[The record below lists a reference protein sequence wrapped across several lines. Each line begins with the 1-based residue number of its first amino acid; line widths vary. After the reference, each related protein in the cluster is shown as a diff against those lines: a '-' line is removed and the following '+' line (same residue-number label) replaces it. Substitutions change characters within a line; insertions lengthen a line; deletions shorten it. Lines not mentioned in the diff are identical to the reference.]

1 MQITNKINIRTIAIG
16 INVLLLLLCIGYFIG
31 FGLPQSLILW
41 ILALLWLVTPL
52 VNLFNILKVKY

>member
-1 MQITNKINIRTIAIG
+1 M
-16 INVLLLLLCIGYFIG
+16 NVLLLLLCVGYFIG

-41 ILALLWLVTPL
+41 ILASLWLITPL

>member
-1 MQITNKINIRTIAIG
+1 MKRVSLKSIAIG
-16 INVLLLLLCIGYFIG
+16 MNVLLLLLCVGYFIG

-41 ILALLWLVTPL
+41 ILASLWLITPL